1 MKRKRNYNYGNKKRQ
16 WVTKRR
22 KKQSS
27 EGEPMEEVEDENIIT
42 EATHEYCEDDV
53 EMNEIVNLLPTVIKE
68 IARFGFLQYLLMFFN
83 LIANKKFDFSNI
95 CFLLFCDIL
104 RFWSTPTT
112 ILMRYPFKE
121 TKQFWYIGKIL
132 FHGRFQRFMT
142 GYKNTGQSCDTSKG
156 FYDPDNALINF
167 AVPSHIHIETFNTDL
182 NLPDIK
188 GPGKFDF
195 MVKKVVSTN
204 PSNSFALTFDGKKMA
219 PGLTTDSGDVDL
231 LGYEEIPL
239 KIKQD
244 QFQTMYKQI
253 MDLYDRLKHFEG
265 SVLSQLD
272 KNEFVTSL
280 RYVSFNLSLATKD
293 MRQLISKQTY
303 ALDKFILK
311 DEKEIGKNY
320 SYVIDVIKTN
330 IYRAKAVIS
339 DALKAHNFILNA
351 ISHFNK
357 SNEYVMDF
365 CNKVDLSASPSFFNL
380 KDHNSLKEIINEDE
394 ETPTHLI
401 KQRTKKWEEI
411 RAAFKV
417 TGSKAH
423 QALGLDGLKKQ
434 KAFFQEA
441 IGQQRQPEPDF
452 ASFHG

>member
-1 MKRKRNYNYGNKKRQ
+1 
-16 WVTKRR
+16 
-22 KKQSS
+22 
-27 EGEPMEEVEDENIIT
+27 
-42 EATHEYCEDDV
+42 
-53 EMNEIVNLLPTVIKE
+53 
-68 IARFGFLQYLLMFFN
+68 
-83 LIANKKFDFSNI
+83 
-95 CFLLFCDIL
+95 
-104 RFWSTPTT
+104 
-112 ILMRYPFKE
+112 
-121 TKQFWYIGKIL
+121 
-132 FHGRFQRFMT
+132 MT
-142 GYKNTGQSCDTSKG
+142 GCKNTGQSCHTSKG

-167 AVPSHIHIETFNTDL
+167 AVPSHIPIETFNTDL

-204 PSNSFALTFDGKKMA
+204 QSNSFALTFDGKKLA

-253 MDLYDRLKHFEG
+253 MDLYDRLKHLED

-272 KNEFVTSL
+272 KSEFITSL

-293 MRQLISKQTY
+293 MRQLIRQQTY

-311 DEKEIGKNY
+311 DEK
-320 SYVIDVIKTN
+320 
-330 IYRAKAVIS
+330 AKAVIS
-339 DALKAHNFILNA
+339 DALNAHNCILNA
-351 ISHFNK
+351 ISQFNE
-357 SNEYVMDF
+357 SNEYIMDF
-365 CNKVDLSASPSFFNL
+365 CNKVDLSASPSFFTL
-380 KDHNSLKEIINEDE
+380 KDHNSLKEITSEDE

-411 RAAFKV
+411 RGSFKV

-434 KAFFQEA
+434 KAFFRKQ
-441 IGQQRQPEPDF
+441 
-452 ASFHG
+452 

>member
-53 EMNEIVNLLPTVIKE
+53 EMNEIVNLLPIVIKE
-68 IARFGFLQYLLMFFN
+68 IARFGFLQYLLMLFN

-204 PSNSFALTFDGKKMA
+204 PSNSFALTFDGKKLA

-244 QFQTMYKQI
+244 QFQTI
-253 MDLYDRLKHFEG
+253 
-265 SVLSQLD
+265 
-272 KNEFVTSL
+272 
-280 RYVSFNLSLATKD
+280 
-293 MRQLISKQTY
+293 
-303 ALDKFILK
+303 KF
-311 DEKEIGKNY
+311 D
-320 SYVIDVIKTN
+320 
-330 IYRAKAVIS
+330 
-339 DALKAHNFILNA
+339 
-351 ISHFNK
+351 
-357 SNEYVMDF
+357 
-365 CNKVDLSASPSFFNL
+365 SFFL
-380 KDHNSLKEIINEDE
+380 TTD
-394 ETPTHLI
+394 I
-401 KQRTKKWEEI
+401 KYVRLQCRI
-411 RAAFKV
+411 
-417 TGSKAH
+417 
-423 QALGLDGLKKQ
+423 
-434 KAFFQEA
+434 
-441 IGQQRQPEPDF
+441 
-452 ASFHG
+452 